1 MRLSDKFLIYKALN
15 ALSFFE
21 RNYSRYDATMFDEH
35 HKAEVRATQCPK
47 DLEAAYELGKRLVR
61 EVADEANS
69 TKD

>member
-35 HKAEVRATQCPK
+35 HKAEVRATQFPK
-47 DLEAAYELGKRLVR
+47 DPEAAYELGKRLVR